1 MPSKRILFVDDE
13 PGWRF
18 IVKDCLRDAGFEV
31 VTAENATQAMVETD
45 GLKLDL
51 IILDLNLGGE
61 NGFVL
66 MKFLKVNYPE
76 VPFLLYT
83 GLQQVE
89 VMARTMPS
97 DDDQPYLRKGPMGE
111 LLAGVEKALW
121 REQTTASQ
129 ALDTAETADAHVFT
143 SMRDQTPLLTPAFR

>member
-1 MPSKRILFVDDE
+1 MNAAFYLMRRVLFVDDE
-13 PGWRF
+13 ADWRL
-18 IVKDCLRDAGFEV
+18 IVKDCLEDAGFEV
-31 VTAENATQAMVETD
+31 VTAADATQAMVETD

-83 GLQQVE
+83 GLQKAELAAQAIPDE
-89 VMARTMPS
+89 E
-97 DDDQPYLRKGPMGE
+97 DQPYLRKGPMVE
-111 LLAGVEKALW
+111 LLAGVHGVLQQQPTIA
-121 REQTTASQ
+121 AC
-129 ALDTAETADAHVFT
+129 A
-143 SMRDQTPLLTPAFR
+143 

>member
-1 MPSKRILFVDDE
+1 
-13 PGWRF
+13 
-18 IVKDCLRDAGFEV
+18 
-31 VTAENATQAMVETD
+31 
-45 GLKLDL
+45 
-51 IILDLNLGGE
+51 
-61 NGFVL
+61 

-89 VMARTMPS
+89 VMARTMPC

-121 REQTTASQ
+121 REQ
-129 ALDTAETADAHVFT
+129 
-143 SMRDQTPLLTPAFR
+143 PLPSRSREAGACARA